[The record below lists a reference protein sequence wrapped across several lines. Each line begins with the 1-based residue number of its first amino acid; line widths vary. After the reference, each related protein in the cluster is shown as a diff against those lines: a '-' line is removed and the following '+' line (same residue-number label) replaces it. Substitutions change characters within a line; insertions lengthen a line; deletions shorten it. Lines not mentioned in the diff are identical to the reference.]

1 MKGFI
6 NIIKP
11 QGMSS
16 AAAVSVVKKKFN
28 MPCGHMGTL
37 DPMAKGVLPIGLKK
51 TSRLFQYLLDKDK
64 TYVANFVFGYQTDT
78 LDKTGNTLSTT
89 NIIPTKEE
97 IINVLPNFIGEIEQV
112 PPQYSAKCIDGK
124 RGYQLARSG
133 VEFTLPPKNV
143 TINYIKLLNQISQ
156 NEFSFEINCK
166 GGTYIRSLAR
176 DIGLSCNSLATMTAL
191 DRTSC
196 GIFNY
201 SNGVTID
208 ELKSS
213 SDLQKYVIAPEN
225 SLNFPEIHLKSDKA
239 ERILNGIFDKTD
251 YKDGFYKV
259 FNENDFWGVGKVN
272 QGVLK
277 IVSYVR

>member
-64 TYVANFVFGYQTDT
+64 TYVASFAFGYQTDT
-78 LDKTGNTLSTT
+78 LDKTGSVFSTT
-89 NIIPTKEE
+89 QNMPSKLQILE
-97 IINVLPNFIGEIEQV
+97 VLPKFIGEIEQI

-124 RGYQLARSG
+124 RGYQLARRG
-133 VEFTLPPKNV
+133 VEFTLPPKKVVVNS
-143 TINYIKLLNQISQ
+143 IKLLNQISE

-176 DIGLSCNSLATMTAL
+176 DIAIACNSLGTMTEL

-201 SNGVTID
+201 SNGVTIE

-213 SDLQKYVIAPEN
+213 DNVEKYLIAPEE
-225 SLNFPEIHLKSDKA
+225 SLNFAEIHLSNKDA
-239 ERILNGIFDKTD
+239 ERILNGIFDKTN
-251 YKDGFYKV
+251 YQDGFYKV
-259 FNENDFWGVGKVN
+259 FNEKDFWGVGKVD